1 MRLFA
6 RKCSK
11 CGHKSILREYTI
23 KVLLLLISIFF
34 ILPCS
39 SAKSI
44 RIPDEYGVGLD
55 FSALSN
61 TIELRRGEIYKSYFT
76 VKNTSDSPVT
86 FKAEIEP
93 VTVLDGN
100 VNVSFEV
107 NTSETEITKWTQLI
121 RDKEYILDPAH
132 EVEIQYIID
141 VPDNCKL
148 GEQKESITLNVLAPL
163 SKDGLKLSYA
173 YTINATVV
181 DSPLNVTTIV
191 GISTGV
197 IIIIGLCILFFF
209 QNKRKTK
216 KWSKKR

>member
-1 MRLFA
+1 MRLFV

-11 CGHKSILREYTI
+11 CGHKSILQECTV
-23 KVLLLLISIFF
+23 KVILFLISIFF

-39 SAKSI
+39 SAKSV

-76 VKNTSDSPVT
+76 VKNTFDSPVT
-86 FKAEIEP
+86 FKAKIEP
-93 VTVLDGN
+93 VTVLDGD
-100 VNVSFEV
+100 VKFSFEV
-107 NTSETEITKWTQLI
+107 NTSETEITKWTQLL
-121 RDKEYILDPAH
+121 RDKEYILDPAR
-132 EVEIQYIID
+132 EVEIHYIID
-141 VPDNCKL
+141 VPDDCKL
-148 GEQKESITLNVLAPL
+148 GEQKESITLNVLTPI
-163 SKDGLKLSYA
+163 KDGFNMSYA

-197 IIIIGLCILFFF
+197 IIIIGLCILLFF

-216 KWSKKR
+216 NRNKKR